1 VPRWSTRHATAI
13 IGIAAFFCSA
23 LWFSINAVADTLQI
37 AWGITPV
44 DLGHLASAVQFG
56 FISGTLLISLSGLA
70 DRFAAS
76 HIFTICAVIGA
87 LANGAVAFTYGGLL
101 PALLLRFVTGM
112 AMAGVY
118 PLGMKLVVTWAPERA
133 GNVLGWLVGM
143 LMVGA
148 GLPHFVRGIDLVSN
162 WQAVLLIASAV
173 AMIGAGMVWS
183 LGDGPHHT
191 RGRRLHWGGVLRTYA
206 VPEFRAAA
214 CGYFGHMWE
223 LYAFLV
229 MVPIMIARQGA
240 IQGHMVY
247 LTTAAVFL
255 ASGTGCIVG
264 GILSRR
270 WGCARIAILALS
282 GSALMCLLYPWLAGG
297 PTPLVVM
304 VLLGWG
310 FLATAD
316 SPQFSA
322 LASQACPQQL
332 VGSALALMNSIG
344 FGISIA
350 SIELVTLA
358 WDSLSVYIAWL
369 LLPGP
374 LLGLLALREMWRASK
389 VESRP
394 SAIG

>member
-1 VPRWSTRHATAI
+1 MLWFARHATAI
-13 IGIAAFFCSA
+13 IGVAAFFGSA
-23 LWFSINAVADTLQI
+23 LWFSINAVADALQI

-44 DLGHLASAVQFG
+44 ELGHLAGAVQLG
-56 FISGTLLISLSGLA
+56 FISGTLLISLSGFA

-76 HIFTICAVIGA
+76 QIFTVCAVFGA
-87 LANGAVAFTYGGLL
+87 IANGALVFVHSGLL
-101 PALLLRFVTGM
+101 PALLLRFLTGI
-112 AMAGVY
+112 AMAGIY

-148 GLPHFVRGIDLVSN
+148 GLPHFVRGIDLAPN
-162 WQAVLLIASAV
+162 WQAVILIASAV
-173 AMIGAGMVWS
+173 ALIGAGMVWW
-183 LGDGPHHT
+183 LGDGPHHPS
-191 RGRRLHWGGVLRTYA
+191 GRRLHWGGVLRTFA

-229 MVPIMIARQGA
+229 MVPIMIAQQGA
-240 IQGHMVY
+240 IQGHAVY
-247 LTTAAVFL
+247 LTAATVFL

-282 GSALMCLLYPWLAGG
+282 GSALTCLLYPWLAEG
-297 PTPLVVM
+297 PTPLVIM

-322 LASQACPQQL
+322 LASQACPPQQ

-344 FGISIA
+344 FGISIG
-350 SIELVTLA
+350 SIELVTLV
-358 WDSLSVYIAWL
+358 WDDLSVHVAWL

-374 LLGLLALREMWRASK
+374 LLGLLALRGMWRRTAST
-389 VESRP
+389 
-394 SAIG
+394 